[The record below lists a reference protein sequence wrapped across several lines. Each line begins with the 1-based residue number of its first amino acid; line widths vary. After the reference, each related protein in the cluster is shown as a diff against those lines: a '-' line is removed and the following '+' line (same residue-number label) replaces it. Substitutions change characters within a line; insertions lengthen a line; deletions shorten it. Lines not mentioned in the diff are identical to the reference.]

1 MLSPHGNYLP
11 INGLKEIFFDSAM
24 MGHCIF
30 FFTITFIGKK
40 SVLMFLLMYCLR
52 FIKD

>member
-30 FFTITFIGKK
+30 FFYYNIYRKK
-40 SVLMFLLMYCLR
+40 KCSYVSFNVLS
-52 FIKD
+52 